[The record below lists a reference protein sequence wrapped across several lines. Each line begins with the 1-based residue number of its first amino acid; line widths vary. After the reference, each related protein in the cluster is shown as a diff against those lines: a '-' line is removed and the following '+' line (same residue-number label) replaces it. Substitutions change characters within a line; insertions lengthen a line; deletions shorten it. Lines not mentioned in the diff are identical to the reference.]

1 MSTILRQCH
10 SLLGERSGITV
21 STARGMVTWRSFA
34 SGGSEL
40 SGESRRGVTQT
51 CTFREYKVLLS
62 AVIGEMLGHVV

>member
-1 MSTILRQCH
+1 
-10 SLLGERSGITV
+10 V